1 MKIKI
6 LSDDLINKIAAG
18 EVLERPSSA
27 VKELVENSI
36 DANSKTINIYIR
48 NGGKTEITVID
59 DGDGIDENQLELAVQ
74 RHATSN

>member
-36 DANSKTINIYIR
+36 DANSKTNLSKNQESVTYPTIQ
-48 NGGKTEITVID
+48 GQID
-59 DGDGIDENQLELAVQ
+59 M
-74 RHATSN
+74 